1 MAYSKKEANI
11 LFRKDQ
17 VDTKDNK
24 RDIKML
30 KDELWTRRVSTKAEV
45 IVLRENQVVEK
56 ITSLDEIRRNK
67 TRKQEVQKK
76 LKKDN
81 EQSWEDNRIVYI
93 EGKIYVPNN

>member
-11 LFRKDQ
+11 LFRKNQ

-45 IVLRENQVVEK
+45 IVLREIQVVEK
-56 ITSLDEIRRNK
+56 ITLLDEIRRNR
-67 TRKQEVQKK
+67 TIKQEV
-76 LKKDN
+76 
-81 EQSWEDNRIVYI
+81 
-93 EGKIYVPNN
+93 

>member
-30 KDELWTRRVSTKAEV
+30 KDELWTRRISTKAEV
-45 IVLRENQVVEK
+45 IVLREIQVVEK
-56 ITSLDEIRRNK
+56 ITLLDEIRRNK
-67 TRKQEVQKK
+67 TIKQEV
-76 LKKDN
+76 
-81 EQSWEDNRIVYI
+81 
-93 EGKIYVPNN
+93 

>member
-45 IVLRENQVVEK
+45 IVLREIQVVEK
-56 ITSLDEIRRNK
+56 ITLLDEIRRNK
-67 TRKQEVQKK
+67 TIKQEV
-76 LKKDN
+76 
-81 EQSWEDNRIVYI
+81 
-93 EGKIYVPNN
+93 

>member
-1 MAYSKKEANI
+1 MAYSKKGANI

-45 IVLRENQVVEK
+45 IVLREIQVVEK
-56 ITSLDEIRRNK
+56 ITLLDEIRRNK
-67 TRKQEVQKK
+67 TIKQEV
-76 LKKDN
+76 
-81 EQSWEDNRIVYI
+81 
-93 EGKIYVPNN
+93 